1 MSVKKHLSL
10 PAQMGVGMLLG
21 VAAGALVQHFDMA
34 TSWFQPFGQLFIN
47 LVRMVVVPLVIV
59 SLVSGAASVGDVG
72 RLGRMAGK
80 TLV

>member
-34 TSWFQPFGQLFIN
+34 TS
-47 LVRMVVVPLVIV
+47 
-59 SLVSGAASVGDVG
+59 
-72 RLGRMAGK
+72 
-80 TLV
+80 